1 MVKIVD
7 LTGEWA
13 AAIGK
18 AFIAFGSME
27 WMTVIC
33 LRDIPVDRIQRS
45 TKSFSLSQRI
55 DLIQELL
62 EIHEGEVIKLLSEK
76 LSAVKKLAERRNF
89 IAHNPL
95 VLEFYESLDGDI
107 SHKQVI
113 MSMHKGRRMTL
124 PELQAFADEA
134 EKLASDLTG
143 AGLEA
148 VRTLHS
154 QRNSAH

>member
-7 LTGEWA
+7 LDGTWA
-13 AAIGK
+13 AAIGR
-18 AFIAFGSME
+18 AFVAFGSME
-27 WMTVIC
+27 WMTVVC

-45 TKSFSLSQRI
+45 TRSFRLSQRI

-62 EIHEGEVIKLLSEK
+62 EVHEGDVFRLLSEK
-76 LSAVKKLAERRNF
+76 LTAVKALAEKRNF

-95 VLEFYESLDGDI
+95 IFEVYASLDGDI
-107 SHKQVI
+107 SHQQVI
-113 MSMHKGRRMTL
+113 TSIHRGRRMTF
-124 PELQAFADEA
+124 PEIQAFAEEA

-148 VRTLHS
+148 IRELQS
-154 QRNSAH
+154 QRKGVS